1 MRSIGRS
8 CFLFLCLPLL
18 SAVLFAQSVG
28 TVQGTVTDPSGAVV
42 AGAIV
47 NLSSA
52 ISGYKQTT
60 TTNATGFYKF
70 NSVPFVPFTVHA
82 EAKGFAHGDATGEL
96 RSNVPV
102 SLNLQLAVQAS
113 TQEVTVSESAPVLET
128 SSASTHHD
136 LDYMQLQKA
145 PVGSAGRGVEALV
158 QTVPGVVQDDNGR
171 MHPRGSESQVQ
182 YVVDG
187 VPITDNISSAFGSAL
202 DPRNLRSAEVI
213 TGSVPAEYGGKLGA
227 VINVNTKSGLEM
239 PWNGNFSLTAG
250 SFDSGEIGG
259 EVGGHTEKVGIYIS
273 TTGSRSRRY
282 LDPPEIEN
290 FRNLG
295 GTARFFSKFDWNL
308 GPKDTFRLNLSV
320 NGSNAQLP
328 NRLDQQLLGQRQKQ
342 ALRDDSQSMGW
353 SHIFNERTVTD
364 IVAYRRS
371 STSRLLD
378 PLVTGTPYYA
388 EQARRQ
394 RTEGVRA
401 SISHSR
407 KNQDLKAGFQVVRTP
422 LRERFALA
430 ATDPAIL
437 LDPLNPASQFTI
449 ANPFRFNQR
458 LDGLEASLFVQDRVT
473 LFDRLTIDAGVRFD
487 HYDIVVNDSAV
498 SPRIG
503 VAYYIKR
510 TGTVFRS
517 AYNRLFQTPP
527 TENLLLSSSPA
538 GGVFSLLASTSVRAL
553 LPERQNLYEYG
564 IQQQL
569 GKYVR
574 LDISRYIKNIENF
587 SDKDQFLD
595 TPIIFPVAIARG
607 DIRGLEVR
615 LDVIPINGWTAFV
628 SYANSR
634 ATGTTPLAGG
644 LFLDEASSD
653 LLVPGIQ
660 FAADHDQRNTGQFGV
675 TYTHKV
681 GAWFNFSGRHDSG
694 VPAEVDPAI
703 LPTLDPRIAAS
714 LDAVRN
720 RVKPRTLL
728 DFATG
733 YELMREKRFP
743 ITLQFSVQNLTN
755 DFYLYN
761 FESVFSGTHVGRPR
775 EISARIVF
783 HFKGKSAA
791 AGAD

>member
-1 MRSIGRS
+1 MRIIRRS
-8 CFLFLCLPLL
+8 SLLFLFVLML
-18 SAVLFAQSVG
+18 SAILLAQSVG

-42 AGAIV
+42 AGATV
-47 NLSSA
+47 TLSSA

-70 NSVPFVPFTVHA
+70 NSVPFVPFTVHT
-82 EAKGFAHGDATGEL
+82 EAQGFAHGDASGEL

-102 SLNLQLAVQAS
+102 SMNLQLAVQAS
-113 TQEVTVSESAPVLET
+113 SQEVTVTESGQVLET

-145 PVGSAGRGVEALV
+145 PVGSAGRGVETLV

-187 VPITDNISSAFGSAL
+187 VPITDNISSAFGSSL

-227 VINVNTKSGLEM
+227 VITVNTKSGLEM
-239 PWNGNFSLTAG
+239 PWGGSVSATAG

-259 EVGGHTEKVGIYIS
+259 EFGGHTEKVGIYVS
-273 TTGSRSRRY
+273 ATGSRSRRY
-282 LDPPEIEN
+282 LDPPEIDN

-295 GTARFFSKFDWNL
+295 GALRFFSKFDWAL
-308 GPKDTFRLNLSV
+308 TPKDTLRMNLSV
-320 NGSNAQLP
+320 NGSDAQLP

-342 ALRDDSQSMGW
+342 ALRDDSQSIGW

-364 IVAYRRS
+364 LVVYRRS
-371 STSRLLD
+371 STARLLD
-378 PLVTGTPYYA
+378 PDFTGTPYYA
-388 EQARRQ
+388 EQSRRQ
-394 RTEGVRA
+394 RTEGMRG
-401 SISHSR
+401 SISYSW
-407 KNQDLKAGFQVVRTP
+407 KKQDFKAGFQVVRTP
-422 LRERFALA
+422 LRERFTLA

-437 LDPLNPASQFTI
+437 GDPLNPASPFTL

-458 LDGLEASLFVQDRVT
+458 LNGMEASVFLQDKVT
-473 LFDRLTIDAGVRFD
+473 LFDRLTIDAGLRFD
-487 HYDIVVNDSAV
+487 HYDMVVSDSAV

-503 VAYYIKR
+503 VAYHIKQ
-510 TGTVFRS
+510 TGTVFRG

-527 TENLLLSSSPA
+527 TENLLLSSSAA
-538 GGVFSLLASTSVRAL
+538 GGVFSLLASTAVRAL
-553 LPERQNLYEYG
+553 PPERQNLYEYG
-564 IQQQL
+564 VQQQL

-574 LDISRYIKNIENF
+574 LDISRYIKNIKNF

-595 TPIIFPVAIARG
+595 TPLIFPVAIARG
-607 DIRGLEVR
+607 DIRGLELR
-615 LDVIPINGWTAFV
+615 LDVIPIHGWTAFV

-653 LLVPGIQ
+653 LLIPGIQ

-675 TYTHKV
+675 TYSHKA
-681 GAWFNFSGRHDSG
+681 GAWFNLSGRHDSG
-694 VPAEVDPAI
+694 VPAEVDPAV
-703 LPTLDPRIAAS
+703 LPTLDARLAAS
-714 LDAVRN
+714 LDALRG
-720 RVKPRTLL
+720 RVKPRTLF

-791 AGAD
+791 SGAD